1 MAKFAAYLK
10 YISKSNVGY
19 LYTSIICTFIFCKMN
34 NIYFVK
40 TYTINIKSNEVNY
53 CEVFCKVRTF
63 FSQN

>member
-40 TYTINIKSNEVNY
+40 TYTINIKSNEV
-53 CEVFCKVRTF
+53 KVRTF
-63 FSQN
+63 FSQNYIKY